1 MLQLNDDRWS
11 GLVHAYGAASNV
23 PMLLRRLEENPRQM
37 AANDEPWFTLWSSL
51 CHQGDVYSAS
61 YAAVP
66 HIVRIALSAPGPV
79 DFSFFLL
86 PASVDVA
93 RLKGPG
99 PEIPEFLRQAYDDAI
114 QGLADCAAAHLSEA
128 WGEDLAIAATAAV
141 AVSKGHHQLAEAV
154 MNLDHDWIAKINNGD
169 WD

>member
-1 MLQLNDDRWS
+1 MLQLNDDRWPQ
-11 GLVHAYGAASNV
+11 LIHAYGMAADM
-23 PMLLRRLEENPRQM
+23 PQLLRRLEERSGQM
-37 AANDEPWFTLWSSL
+37 GPDDEPWFTLWSSL

-66 HIVRIALSAPGPV
+66 HIVHIASLAPGPI

-93 RLKGPG
+93 RANGRG
-99 PEIPEFLRQAYDDAI
+99 PEIPGF
-114 QGLADCAAAHLSEA
+114 LSEA
-128 WGEDLAIAATAAV
+128 YSNAIQRLPDCVAAHRHEGWDQDLTIAASAAV
-141 AVSKGHHQLAEAV
+141 AVSKGHHQLAEAI
-154 MNLDHDWIAKINNGD
+154 MNLDEHWIAKINNGE